1 MKIYT
6 KTGDAGTTGLFGGA
20 RVSKASERVA
30 SYGEIDE
37 LNSVIGL
44 ARAHGLESRKNNWLA
59 RIQSELFDL
68 GAELSTVQEKQGSV
82 AQFLLV
88 EDDIGKLEAAI
99 DELETELTP
108 LKSFVLP
115 GGSASASA
123 LHLAR
128 TVCRRA
134 ERSLVALAASE
145 PVRPEVLRYVNRLS
159 DLLFVMARSAN
170 RDEGLPDVPWLG
182 RNNNRG

>member
-1 MKIYT
+1 
-6 KTGDAGTTGLFGGA
+6 LFGGA
-20 RVSKASERVA
+20 RVSKASERVSA
-30 SYGEIDE
+30 YGEIDE

-44 ARAHGLESRKNNWLA
+44 ARAHGMESRKSNWLA

-68 GAELSTVQEKQGSV
+68 GAELSTVQAKQDSV
-82 AQFLLV
+82 AQFLLGD
-88 EDDIGKLEAAI
+88 EDIEKLEQHI
-99 DELETELTP
+99 DELDTELDA

-115 GGSASASA
+115 GGSTTASA

-134 ERSLVALAASE
+134 ERSLVDLAGRE
-145 PVRPEVLRYVNRLS
+145 PVRAEVLRYVNRLS

>member
-6 KTGDAGTTGLFGGA
+6 KTGDAGQTGLFGGA
-20 RVSKASERVA
+20 RVSKASERVCA
-30 SYGEIDE
+30 YGEIDE

-44 ARAHGLESRKNNWLA
+44 ARAHGLESRKSNWLA

-68 GAELSTVQEKQGSV
+68 GAELSTVQAKQDSV
-82 AQFLLV
+82 AQFLLGD
-88 EDDIGKLEAAI
+88 EDIEKLEQHI
-99 DELETELTP
+99 DELDTELDA

-115 GGSASASA
+115 GGSTTASA

-134 ERSLVALAASE
+134 ERSLVAFAGHE
-145 PVRPEVLRYVNRLS
+145 PVRAEVLRYVNRLS

>member
-68 GAELSTVQEKQGSV
+68 GAELSTVQEKQSSV
-82 AQFLLV
+82 AHFLLV
-88 EDDIGKLEAAI
+88 EDDIAKLEAAI
-99 DELETELTP
+99 DELEAELSP

-115 GGSASASA
+115 GGSATASA

-170 RDEGLPDVPWLG
+170 KDAARTDVPWTG
-182 RNNNRG
+182 RDRNGA